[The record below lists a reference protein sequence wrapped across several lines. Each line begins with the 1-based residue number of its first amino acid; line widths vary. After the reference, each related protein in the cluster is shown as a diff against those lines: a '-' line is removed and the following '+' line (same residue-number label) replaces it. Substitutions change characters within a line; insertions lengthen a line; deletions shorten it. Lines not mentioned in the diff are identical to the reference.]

1 MQFPGD
7 SVVMNLLANSGD
19 AVDMGLISGLRRC
32 PGVRNGNPLQYSC
45 LGSPMNRGVWW
56 AIMQRVAE
64 LDTTELACMP
74 FIYIVR
80 TMHKIFS
87 FLPSCSLL
95 S

>member
-1 MQFPGD
+1 M
-7 SVVMNLLANSGD
+7 VKNLLANAGD
-19 AVDMGLISGLRRC
+19 VGDMGSTPGLRRS

-45 LGSPMNRGVWW
+45 LGSPMRRDVWW
-56 AIMQRVAE
+56 VIMHRVAE
-64 LDTTELACMP
+64 LDMAEHACMP

-87 FLPSCSLL
+87 CLPSCSLL